1 MLGKEYMDCN
11 LNTITKKLN
20 GFFFFMKE
28 GGLMKFHN
36 KQIEVIKSMKYDNPK
51 IMICS
56 GAKRS

>member
-1 MLGKEYMDCN
+1 MDYN
-11 LNTITKKLN
+11 LNTIIKKLN